1 MLTDAC
7 PGILE
12 TTLGLTFFESSNGP
26 EVVEVN
32 GPQSGVPQE
41 TWGIRARR
49 PVTHGRGDTIRVR

>member
-7 PGILE
+7 PGVSE

-41 TWGIRARR
+41 TGVSK
-49 PVTHGRGDTIRVR
+49 PVAP